1 LYVCRLK
8 KRDALKQFLE
18 KRNIFPGIHYP
29 SPIHLQPAYEHEI
42 EIASGM
48 YITES
53 ICNEIISLPMYP
65 ELPHEDAQKIVNT
78 ILSFF
83 NAHD

>member
-1 LYVCRLK
+1 M
-8 KRDALKQFLE
+8 KQFLE